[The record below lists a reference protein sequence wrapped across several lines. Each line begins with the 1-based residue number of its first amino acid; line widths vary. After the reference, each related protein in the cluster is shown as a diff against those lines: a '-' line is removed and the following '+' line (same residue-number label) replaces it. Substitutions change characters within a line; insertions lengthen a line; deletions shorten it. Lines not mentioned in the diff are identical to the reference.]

1 MVYSNGIHTTLSGIH
16 YSQAFVKN
24 NIDIVQE
31 VFPVNTEHPIHTVS
45 KQTHKILIVDDDK
58 AFLSMISGTLASL
71 DDRLLIDTAR
81 SGKECLQKVRKFSP
95 HLVFLDIGM
104 DGMNGLVTLRFIKS
118 MDKKTIVYFL
128 SGHAVEYIKD
138 AVGMVEADG
147 YFTKTQ
153 FLDLLKTAN
162 SIEEILNAGNS
173 AS

>member
-1 MVYSNGIHTTLSGIH
+1 
-16 YSQAFVKN
+16 
-24 NIDIVQE
+24 
-31 VFPVNTEHPIHTVS
+31 
-45 KQTHKILIVDDDK
+45 
-58 AFLSMISGTLASL
+58 MISGTLAAL

-81 SGKECLQKVRKFSP
+81 SGKECLQKVKHFSP
-95 HLVFLDIGM
+95 NIVFLDIGM

-118 MDKKTIVYFL
+118 MDPKALVYFL

-138 AVGMVEADG
+138 AVGMVGADG

-162 SIEEILNAGNS
+162 SLEEILRAGNT